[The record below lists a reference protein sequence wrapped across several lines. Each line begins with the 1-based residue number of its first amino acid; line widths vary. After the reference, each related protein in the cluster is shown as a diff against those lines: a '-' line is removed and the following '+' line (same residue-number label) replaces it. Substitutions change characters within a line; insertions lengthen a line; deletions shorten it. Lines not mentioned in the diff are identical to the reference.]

1 MIVLAL
7 LRPITTPTAMSRTI
21 ALLLI
26 VLIAALSTSHVP
38 EPMPPSTPYTSPPHI
53 PQDVLNPPIPTK
65 LTFAGEEV
73 PLHDPDI
80 AERLEKEIL
89 SNTFYHSKTLQIIK
103 LANRWQ
109 GPIEK
114 LMKEH
119 HLPSDF
125 FYLAVAESA
134 LDENAVSSSNAVG
147 MWQFMASAGQEYK
160 LEINAYV
167 DQRRDP
173 YLSTIAAA
181 KYISDLKATF
191 GTWTNAA
198 AAYNRG
204 KSGLQN
210 ALENQKVDSYYD
222 LFLNPETYRYVFRI
236 LAYKAIMESP
246 EKYGFVL
253 TKTDLYP
260 ALEYE
265 EIKVDTTINDLPQFA
280 KDHHTTYKML
290 KKLNPWMD
298 VNAKY
303 MLLVPSGKEYTLR
316 IPK

>member
-1 MIVLAL
+1 MSKTIPAL
-7 LRPITTPTAMSRTI
+7 LI
-21 ALLLI
+21 LL
-26 VLIAALSTSHVP
+26 VAALSTSLVP
-38 EPMPPSTPYTSPPHI
+38 RSLTAPQPSVAGPKPLQEVSSPPV
-53 PQDVLNPPIPTK
+53 PLK
-65 LTFAGEEV
+65 MTFAGEEV

-103 LANRWQ
+103 LANRWRA
-109 GPIEK
+109 PMEK
-114 LMKEH
+114 IMKEH
-119 HLPSDF
+119 NLPSDF

-134 LDENAVSSSNAVG
+134 LDENAISSSNAVG

-160 LEINAYV
+160 LEINTYV

-173 YLSTIAAA
+173 YLSTMAAA
-181 KYISDLKATF
+181 KYINDLKATF

-210 ALENQKVDSYYD
+210 AIENQKVDSYYD

-246 EKYGFVL
+246 DKYGFAL
-253 TKTDLYP
+253 GKTDLYP

-265 EIKVDTTINDLPQFA
+265 EIQVDTTINDLPQFA
-280 KDHHTTYKML
+280 KDHRTTYKML

-303 MLLVPSGKEYTLR
+303 MLLVPSGKSYTLR
-316 IPK
+316 IPKN